1 MVPYSESVQDGVRR
15 KFSNKKSRETLIKE
29 ERERN
34 MLGSL
39 CVQELTKGMLVVE
52 GTAMMIETEVVEDVA
67 AT

>member
-1 MVPYSESVQDGVRR
+1 MVPYSEAVQDGVRR

-29 ERERN
+29 ERGRN

-52 GTAMMIETEVVEDVA
+52 GTAMMTETEVVEDVA